1 MSPRPKAKSP
11 AQEGPARAGAKGH
24 TFRVPDFYTVALRSL
39 GVDPAALL
47 QKAGLPPTL
56 WTEGR
61 GMVTTEQFFS
71 IWRSLGHLSDDPAIG
86 FKVLDAFPLE
96 QHPPAS
102 LAAFHART
110 FRDGLQRLSRYK
122 LLCCGSEEM
131 RIVPRKDETSVEF
144 QWPLAEG
151 DAPDLLLDVSFAS
164 MLLMGR
170 HGTGRPVSPLR
181 VELTR
186 PARHRAVYE
195 ARYGA
200 LVSFAARRDA
210 IVFRSAD
217 LDLPFKTYNAALLD
231 MLVPQLEKERNRIKA
246 GKTVASRVTWVLR
259 QLLAGTR
266 PEVGEVAKE
275 LGMSRRTLQRRITAE
290 GTNFRDLLMEA
301 RRQLARHYLS
311 QPEIGTNE
319 AAFLLGFEDTNSFY
333 RAFRGW
339 ENATPGKWRMSH
351 N

>member
-1 MSPRPKAKSP
+1 
-11 AQEGPARAGAKGH
+11 
-24 TFRVPDFYTVALRSL
+24 VPDFYPVALRSL
-39 GVDPAALL
+39 GVEPAGLL
-47 QKAGLPPTL
+47 REAGLPPTL
-56 WTEGR
+56 WAEGR

-71 IWRSLGHLSDDPAIG
+71 IWRSMGRLSDDPAIG
-86 FKVLDAFPLE
+86 FRLLDAFPLE

-131 RIVPRKDETSVEF
+131 RIIPRKDETSVEF

-164 MLLMGR
+164 IALMGR

-186 PARHRAVYE
+186 PDRHRTIYE

-200 LVSFAARRDA
+200 PVAFAARRDA

-231 MLVPQLEKERNRIKA
+231 MLTPELEKERNRIKA
-246 GKTVASRVTWVLR
+246 GKTIASQVTWVLR
-259 QLLAGTR
+259 QLLGGTR
-266 PEVGEVAKE
+266 PEVAEVAKE

-290 GTNFRDLLMEA
+290 GTNFRDLLMDA
-301 RRQLARHYLS
+301 RRQLARHYLR
-311 QPEIGTNE
+311 QPDVGTNE
-319 AAFLLGFEDTNSFY
+319 AAFLLGFEDANSFY

-339 ENATPGKWRMSH
+339 EKATPGEWRTSR
-351 N
+351 NRPPNRKKIIL

>member
-1 MSPRPKAKSP
+1 
-11 AQEGPARAGAKGH
+11 
-24 TFRVPDFYTVALRSL
+24 
-39 GVDPAALL
+39 
-47 QKAGLPPTL
+47 
-56 WTEGR
+56 
-61 GMVTTEQFFS
+61 
-71 IWRSLGHLSDDPAIG
+71 
-86 FKVLDAFPLE
+86 
-96 QHPPAS
+96 
-102 LAAFHART
+102 
-110 FRDGLQRLSRYK
+110 
-122 LLCCGSEEM
+122 M
-131 RIVPRKDETSVEF
+131 RIIPRKDETSVEF

-164 MLLMGR
+164 MILMGS
-170 HGTGRPVSPLR
+170 HGTGRPISPLR

-186 PARHRAVYE
+186 SARYRAVFE

-200 LVSFAARRDA
+200 PVLFASRRDA

-231 MLVPQLEKERNRIKA
+231 MLDPQLEKERNRIKA
-246 GKTVASRVTWVLR
+246 DKTIASRVTWVLR

-311 QPEIGTNE
+311 QPEIGPGE

-333 RAFRGW
+333 RAFRVW
-339 ENATPGKWRMSH
+339 ENATPGKWRTSR